1 MRKPARGRQA
11 GDRSRSGG
19 SPAEFAFWIHVTPR
33 ASRDAVGGRHGEA
46 LRVTVKA
53 PPVEGRANAAC
64 AAALAEAFGVRRSAV
79 HLDPAARGRRK
90 RVRIAG
96 AADSL
101 ARRFE
106 ELAEGAA

>member
-1 MRKPARGRQA
+1 MTAQ
-11 GDRSRSGG
+11 
-19 SPAEFAFWIHVTPR
+19 EFAFWIHVTPR
-33 ASRDAVGGRHGEA
+33 ASRPGVGGRHGDA
-46 LRVTVKA
+46 LRVAVKA

-79 HLDPAARGRRK
+79 ALDPGARGRRK

-96 AADSL
+96 AVPAL

-106 ELAEGAA
+106 QLADAGLAG